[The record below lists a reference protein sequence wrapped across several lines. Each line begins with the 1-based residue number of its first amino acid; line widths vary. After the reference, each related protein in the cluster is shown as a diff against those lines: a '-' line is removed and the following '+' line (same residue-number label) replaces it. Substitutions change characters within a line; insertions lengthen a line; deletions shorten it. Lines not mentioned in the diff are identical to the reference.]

1 MGFLKRED
9 AMKDEQ
15 LLQLQQQLKDMR
27 RETRLA
33 GEAMEQK
40 FARQTE
46 TMEITLKQKDE
57 EIEALQGELKQVKHF
72 RQNRAQMQ
80 NKLEELE
87 NTIDEMELQHKE
99 AAMHM
104 EERYLEEKARLQQEA
119 SRKVEDL
126 AEQAHEEA
134 VKNLDETTKTVYK
147 ENIRLNEALSHHIEQ
162 NEYLKKKTET
172 LERENESLKGDREL
186 NQLLVQE
193 KVSESKRHR
202 KQIKDV

>member
-1 MGFLKRED
+1 
-9 AMKDEQ
+9 
-15 LLQLQQQLKDMR
+15 LQLQQQLKDMR

-134 VKNLDETTKTVYK
+134 VK
-147 ENIRLNEALSHHIEQ
+147 
-162 NEYLKKKTET
+162 
-172 LERENESLKGDREL
+172 
-186 NQLLVQE
+186 
-193 KVSESKRHR
+193 
-202 KQIKDV
+202 

>member
-1 MGFLKRED
+1 VQYREAISNARVWEARLEATEKSRLEYRENVQRLVKENDGIQKKMEQNEKDTIEVMGFLKRED

-134 VKNLDETTKTVYK
+134 VK
-147 ENIRLNEALSHHIEQ
+147 
-162 NEYLKKKTET
+162 
-172 LERENESLKGDREL
+172 
-186 NQLLVQE
+186 
-193 KVSESKRHR
+193 
-202 KQIKDV
+202 